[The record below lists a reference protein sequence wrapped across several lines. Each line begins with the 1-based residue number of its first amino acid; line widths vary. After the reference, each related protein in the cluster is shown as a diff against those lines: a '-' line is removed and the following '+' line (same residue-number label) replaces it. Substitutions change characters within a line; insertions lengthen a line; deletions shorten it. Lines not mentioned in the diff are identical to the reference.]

1 MSIGAPSKGRP
12 MRLDD
17 TSLRSI
23 FIELTNATQLGYFV
37 ITRGDTPARSGL
49 NHVLDIG
56 YRDGL
61 KFHVWAEQ
69 QSEANST
76 SRQECIDFLL
86 SRYPQEIEV
95 KDDEIRSSDPT
106 CKLFTKVRATLASSF
121 AHINDKKKGNT
132 LYHPNGVVGV
142 ITGHGNTKVALDTT

>member
-1 MSIGAPSKGRP
+1 MTVLLAWYFGKRPKAQLVSIGAPSRGRP

-37 ITRGDTPARSGL
+37 ITRDGAAAPSRTRSGL

-61 KFHVWAEQ
+61 KFHVWAGT
-69 QSEANST
+69 A
-76 SRQECIDFLL
+76 I
-86 SRYPQEIEV
+86 
-95 KDDEIRSSDPT
+95 
-106 CKLFTKVRATLASSF
+106 
-121 AHINDKKKGNT
+121 
-132 LYHPNGVVGV
+132 
-142 ITGHGNTKVALDTT
+142 